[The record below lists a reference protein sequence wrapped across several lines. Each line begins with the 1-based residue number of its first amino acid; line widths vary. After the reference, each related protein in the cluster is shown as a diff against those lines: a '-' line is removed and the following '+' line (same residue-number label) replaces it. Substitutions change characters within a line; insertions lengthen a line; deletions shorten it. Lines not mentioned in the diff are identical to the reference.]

1 MKGIILCCLLLAS
14 CFLSGAQDT
23 ANDERQINS
32 QIDAMIAD
40 WNRHNF
46 DNLPSYTTT
55 DFDWVNI
62 VGHWWRGQKQN
73 KFGLEALH
81 KTFFKNTPQTK
92 SRTHIRF
99 VTGDVAIVHLYW
111 SVGAFYPPDGV
122 NRGTNK
128 MGDDKELATLVMVKQ
143 NGKWLITAGQNIV
156 INEEAEKSNPVNY
169 MPKGG

>member
-1 MKGIILCCLLLAS
+1 MILCCFMIAGSLLT
-14 CFLSGAQDT
+14 GAQDRSK
-23 ANDERQINS
+23 DEKQIND

-46 DNLPSYTTT
+46 DNMPNYTTA

-62 VGHWWRGQKQN
+62 VGHWWKGQKEN
-73 KFGLEALH
+73 KFGLETYH
-81 KTFFKNTPQTK
+81 KSFFKTTPQTK
-92 SRTHIRF
+92 SGTNIRF
-99 VTGDVAIVHLYW
+99 VTDDVAIVHLFW
-111 SVGAFYPPDGV
+111 SVGAFYPSDGV

-143 NGKWLITAGQNIV
+143 KDKWLITAGQNIV

-169 MPKGG
+169 MPKD

>member
-1 MKGIILCCLLLAS
+1 MKQIILCCFLLAGS
-14 CFLSGAQDT
+14 LLANAQDKT
-23 ANDERQINS
+23 KDEKAIND

-46 DNLPSYTTT
+46 ENMPSYTTP

-62 VGHWWRGQKQN
+62 VGHWWRGQNEN
-73 KFGLEALH
+73 KFGLETFH

-92 SRTHIRF
+92 SATHIRF
-99 VTGDVAIVHLYW
+99 VTEDVAIVHLFW

-128 MGDDKELATLVMVKQ
+128 MGDDKELATLVMVKK

-156 INEEAEKSNPVNY
+156 INEDAAKSNPVNY
-169 MPKGG
+169 MPKN